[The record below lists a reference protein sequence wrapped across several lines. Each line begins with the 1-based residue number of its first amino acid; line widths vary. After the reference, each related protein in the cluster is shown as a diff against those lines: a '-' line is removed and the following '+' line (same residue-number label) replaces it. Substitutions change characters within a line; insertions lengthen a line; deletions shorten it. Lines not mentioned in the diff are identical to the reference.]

1 MGAYSP
7 PVLALSLEGWPISGA
22 VSAGAGLGTILF
34 GEGLR
39 LEHVE
44 AASEEAVKQTELV
57 KCVNYIAF
65 NTGPFSFLHA
75 IFLLIRLGISSP
87 FQITDSNRKRP
98 ELIHNVLHTLHEV
111 NVTLVT

>member
-1 MGAYSP
+1 MGAYSS

-44 AASEEAVKQTELV
+44 AASEEATKYANKLV
-57 KCVNYIAF
+57 KSVP
-65 NTGPFSFLHA
+65 TVH
-75 IFLLIRLGISSP
+75 
-87 FQITDSNRKRP
+87 
-98 ELIHNVLHTLHEV
+98 
-111 NVTLVT
+111 